1 MAYWHR
7 SRGVIC
13 LKSNSLSFGSWIVL
27 SREPSTWWHGE
38 GIPQNICIVGGCLWE
53 VGL

>member
-7 SRGVIC
+7 LRGVIC

-27 SREPSTWWHGE
+27 SREPSTWWRGE
-38 GIPQNICIVGGCLWE
+38 GIPQNICILGGWLWE
-53 VGL
+53 VRL